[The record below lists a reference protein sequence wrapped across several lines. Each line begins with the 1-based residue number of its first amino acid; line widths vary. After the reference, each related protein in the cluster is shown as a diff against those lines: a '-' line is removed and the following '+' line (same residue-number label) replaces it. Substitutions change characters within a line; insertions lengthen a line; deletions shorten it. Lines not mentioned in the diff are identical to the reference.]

1 MTSPSDPPAEVA
13 SPRRARHR
21 SPVVDPAIPRL
32 ITEHELGSAYREVL
46 SLAGG
51 ELGIAR
57 KAHLVS
63 LFGGKTTLVHLD
75 LEGRTHRAWLGES
88 SYQRGLDGRV
98 RRVRVDREHGERS
111 LAIEVLPGT
120 EGERVLAEARALVDA
135 VVRALPQAADPFV
148 VEVLRRA
155 QTHQA
160 AVEAERFL
168 AAYDPIPILPPDCH
182 RALVVQLTSGCSW
195 NRCTFCH
202 LYRDARFAMKSPPA
216 LAEHVR
222 RVLGLLGRALP
233 LRRGVFLGQANALV
247 MTRDK
252 LLPLLDVVHR
262 ELAGADAQLAS
273 LSAFVDAFSSP
284 KRTEEW
290 SELRAR
296 GVEGVSLG
304 LESGCDDVLA
314 TLGKPAESAGATR
327 LVEQLHEAGIA
338 VGVIVLC
345 GAGGKRWQARH
356 VEATVDTVAR
366 MRLRKGDRVYLSPL
380 HVEPGSRFAA
390 SLGELGALSQSE
402 IEAQSVE
409 LGARLRQAGVTVPIA
424 RYDIRRFVY

>member
-1 MTSPSDPPAEVA
+1 M
-13 SPRRARHR
+13 
-21 SPVVDPAIPRL
+21 

-51 ELGIAR
+51 ELGVAQ
-57 KAHLVS
+57 KPHLLS

-75 LEGRTHRAWLGES
+75 LEGRVHRAWLGDA
-88 SYQRGLDGRV
+88 SYQRGLDGRI
-98 RRVRVDREHGERS
+98 RRVRVDREHGERT
-111 LAIEVLPGT
+111 LAIDVLPHADN
-120 EGERVLAEARALVDA
+120 EGVQAEVQALVDR
-135 VVRALPQAADPFV
+135 VVAALPADADPV
-148 VEVLRRA
+148 LVEVLRRA
-155 QTHQA
+155 QTHRA
-160 AVEAERFL
+160 ALEAERFR
-168 AAYDPIPILPPDCH
+168 AAYDPIPILPPDAS

-222 RVLGLLGRALP
+222 RVLGVFGRALP

-262 ELAGADAQLAS
+262 ELAGAPAELGS

-296 GVEGVSLG
+296 GVQGVSLG

-345 GAGGKRWQARH
+345 GAGGKRWQQRH

-366 MRLRKGDRVYLSPL
+366 MALRPGDRVYLSPL

-390 SLGELGALSQSE
+390 SLGELGALSRFE
-402 IEAQSVE
+402 IEAESVA
-409 LGARLRQAGVTVPIA
+409 LRARLRQVGVTVPIA